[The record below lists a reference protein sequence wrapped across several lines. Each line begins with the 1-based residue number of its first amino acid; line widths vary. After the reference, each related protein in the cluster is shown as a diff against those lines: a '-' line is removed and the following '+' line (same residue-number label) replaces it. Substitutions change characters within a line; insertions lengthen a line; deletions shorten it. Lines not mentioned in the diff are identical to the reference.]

1 MLVVPLGINIK
12 TNETAPNIVISNPYN
27 KFLYF
32 CGMFRKAFTSGAIFP
47 KNGYISS
54 STFI

>member
-1 MLVVPLGINIK
+1 MLGVPAGINIK
-12 TNETAPNIVISNPYN
+12 AGEIPVNIAISNPYN

-47 KNGYISS
+47 INEYISS